1 MCEGSP
7 RYSCCLREGA
17 ACREREHQDSSH
29 DILRSKVKIMQNIS
43 EILRV
48 LVSEFAHVHSND
60 SSLLFYTEEAEV
72 PTSFVIVSFPYKDRC
87 DITRSTDEATS
98 KPL

>member
-17 ACREREHQDSSH
+17 TCQGEKEHQDSSH
-29 DILRSKVKIMQNIS
+29 DILRNKVKIMQNIS

-48 LVSEFAHVHSND
+48 LVSEFAHVYCND
-60 SSLLFYTEEAEV
+60 SSLLFYAEEAEV
-72 PTSFVIVSFPYKDRC
+72 PISFVAVSFP
-87 DITRSTDEATS
+87 I
-98 KPL
+98 